1 MINRLKLYTQ
11 DLAVIDNEDFSIPLS
26 RKNIVAD
33 LLQNVQ
39 HVACGALVEL
49 VDTQVLGTCIARC
62 GSSSLFW
69 PTKTRKKSSFKISNK
84 SYQRIVN
91 WLNRR
96 VSLSLGSSAVR
107 CEGSSPFRPTIRFD
121 EL

>member
-1 MINRLKLYTQ
+1 MNDYICMENRLTLYTHL
-11 DLAVIDNEDFSIPLS
+11 LADRTNEDFSIPLS
-26 RKNIVAD
+26 CRKFVAD
-33 LLQNVQ
+33 MLQKLQ
-39 HVACGALVEL
+39 MCCRCGPVVEL

-96 VSLSLGSSAVR
+96 VSLSLGST
-107 CEGSSPFRPTIRFD
+107 GSIF
-121 EL
+121 LLGN